1 MNLINQSLLDE
12 KTTVDMQ
19 SEKRAKKI
27 ILALRKIMH
36 HMDNHSRRLNKCYGL
51 TVPQIICLYEIYEK
65 GGMTLSLLSKNV
77 HLSMSTLVGVI
88 DRLEEKGFLQRMR
101 DINDRRIIFI
111 NITNKGTEFVCS
123 SPYLLHNR
131 LNDNL
136 QDLSEMEQINLA
148 DSVDILINVLKE
160 L

>member
-1 MNLINQSLLDE
+1 MNSINQSQFEE
-12 KTTVDMQ
+12 KTTGDIQ
-19 SEKRAKKI
+19 SETRAKKI
-27 ILALRKIMH
+27 ILALRKIMQ

-51 TVPQIICLYEIYEK
+51 TVPQIICLYEIHEK
-65 GGMTLSLLSKNV
+65 GVMTLSLLSKNV

-88 DRLEEKGFLQRMR
+88 DRLEEKGFVQRIR
-101 DINDRRIIFI
+101 NIKDRRSIFI
-111 NITNKGTEFVCS
+111 DITDKGTEFVCS

-136 QDLSEMEQINLA
+136 QDLSEIEQINLA
-148 DSVDILINVLKE
+148 NSVDILVHVLKE

>member
-1 MNLINQSLLDE
+1 MNSTDQSQLE
-12 KTTVDMQ
+12 KKITDDTQ

-27 ILALRKIMH
+27 LLALRKIMQ

-51 TVPQIICLYEIYEK
+51 TVPQLICLYEIYEK
-65 GGMTLSLLSKNV
+65 GVMTISLLSKNV

-88 DRLEEKGFLQRMR
+88 DRLEEKGFVQRTR
-101 DINDRRIIFI
+101 DIKDRRMIFI
-111 NITNKGTEFVCS
+111 NITEKGTEFVCS

-136 QDLSEMEQINLA
+136 QDLAEYEQINLA
-148 DSVDILINVLKE
+148 NSVDILVNVLKE

>member
-1 MNLINQSLLDE
+1 MNSIDQNQFEE
-12 KTTVDMQ
+12 KMPGEMS

-27 ILALRKIMH
+27 ILALRKIMQ

-65 GGMTLSLLSKNV
+65 GAMPLSLLSRNV

-88 DRLEEKGFLQRMR
+88 DRLEEKGFVQRMR
-101 DINDRRIIFI
+101 DIKDRRIIFI
-111 NITNKGTEFVCS
+111 NITDKGTEFVCS

-136 QDLSEMEQINLA
+136 QDLSEIEQINLA
-148 DSVDILINVLKE
+148 NSVDILVNVLKE

>member
-1 MNLINQSLLDE
+1 MNSIDQSQNEE
-12 KTTVDMQ
+12 KVTDDMQ

-27 ILALRKIMH
+27 ILALRKIMQ

-65 GGMTLSLLSKNV
+65 GVMTLSLLSKNV

-88 DRLEEKGFLQRMR
+88 DRLEEKGFVQRIR
-101 DINDRRIIFI
+101 DIKDRRVIFI
-111 NITNKGTEFVCS
+111 NITDKGTEFVCS

-136 QDLSEMEQINLA
+136 QNLSDIEQMNLGH
-148 DSVDILINVLKE
+148 SVDLLVNLLNE

>member
-1 MNLINQSLLDE
+1 MNSNAPSQFE
-12 KTTVDMQ
+12 KNVDMQ
-19 SEKRAKKI
+19 SEKPAKRI
-27 ILALRKIMH
+27 ILALRKIMQQ
-36 HMDNHSRRLNKCYGL
+36 MDNHSRRLNKCYGL

-65 GGMTLSLLSKNV
+65 GAMSLSLLSKSV

-88 DRLEEKGFLQRMR
+88 DRLEEKGFVQRIR
-101 DINDRRIIFI
+101 DIKDRRIIFI
-111 NITNKGTEFVCS
+111 NITDKGIEFVCS

-136 QDLSEMEQINLA
+136 QDLAEIEQINLA
-148 DSVDILINVLKE
+148 NSVDILVNMLKE

>member
-1 MNLINQSLLDE
+1 MNSLDQSQFEE
-12 KTTVDMQ
+12 KVTGDIQ
-19 SEKRAKKI
+19 SEKQAKKI
-27 ILALRKIMH
+27 ILALRKIMQ

-51 TVPQIICLYEIYEK
+51 TIPQLICLYEIYEK
-65 GGMTLSLLSKNV
+65 GVMTLSLLSKSV

-88 DRLEEKGFLQRMR
+88 DRLEVKGFVQRMR
-101 DINDRRIIFI
+101 DIKDRRIIFI
-111 NITNKGTEFVCS
+111 DITDKGTEFVCS

-136 QDLSEMEQINLA
+136 QDLSEIEQINLA
-148 DSVDILINVLKE
+148 NSVDTLVNVLKE